1 MSSLMPPEK
10 RKLELL
16 GVADHDQAAGPRV
29 EDVVDALAQRRP
41 GRDHL
46 QRLDEP
52 GLLTALEL
60 DGELIPSTLRHL
72 ARFYQGP
79 LPAV

>member
-10 RKLELL
+10 RKLSSS
-16 GVADHDQAAGPRV
+16 GSPATMQATRPRV
-29 EDVVDALAQRRP
+29 EDVVEALAERRP

-46 QRLDEP
+46 KRLDEP